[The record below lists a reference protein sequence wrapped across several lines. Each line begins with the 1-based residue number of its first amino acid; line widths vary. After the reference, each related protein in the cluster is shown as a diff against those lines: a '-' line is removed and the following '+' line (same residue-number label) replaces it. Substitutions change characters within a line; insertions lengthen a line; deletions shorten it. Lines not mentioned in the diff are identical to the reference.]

1 MKVSYVKNLMLLG
14 ISTTTNNEN
23 EKNEETQKIA
33 PLWEKYDEENI
44 FGKTLNKLNNTSFY
58 GVYSNYVTDV
68 NGDFDVTVAVEVTK
82 NKNNPIIIE
91 NKKYLVFKK
100 EGELPEVAFE
110 AWQEIWE
117 YFENNSEYERA
128 YGVDFERYSKRDEV
142 EIFISIKS

>member
-33 PLWEKYDEENI
+33 QLWEKYDSENI
-44 FGKTLNKLNNTSFY
+44 FSKTLNKLNNTSFY
-58 GVYSNYVTDV
+58 GVYSNYISDV

-100 EGELPEVAFE
+100 EGELPEVAYE

-117 YFENNSEYERA
+117 YFENNNDYERA
-128 YGVDFERYSKRDEV
+128 YGVDFEKYSKRDEV

>member
-58 GVYSNYVTDV
+58 GVYSNYVSDV

-110 AWQEIWE
+110 LWQEIWE

-128 YGVDFERYSKRDEV
+128 YAVDFEKYSKREEV

>member
-82 NKNNPIIIE
+82 NKNNPIIIK
-91 NKKYLVFKK
+91 NQKYLVFKK

-110 AWQEIWE
+110 AWQEIWD

-128 YGVDFERYSKRDEV
+128 YGVDFEKYSKREEV
-142 EIFISIKS
+142 EIFISIKA

>member
-1 MKVSYVKNLMLLG
+1 MKVSYVKDLMLLG
-14 ISTTTNNEN
+14 ISITTNNEN

-33 PLWEKYDEENI
+33 SLWAKYDEENI
-44 FGKTLNKLNNTSFY
+44 FGKTLNKLSNTSFY

-82 NKNNPIIIE
+82 NKNNPIIIK
-91 NKKYLVFKK
+91 NQKYLVFKK
-100 EGELPEVAFE
+100 EGELPEVSFE

-117 YFENNSEYERA
+117 YFENNSDYERA
-128 YGVDFERYSKRDEV
+128 YGVDFEKYSKRNEV